1 MPLDVVGIDLGHDQR
16 HLGVHA
22 EGVAV
27 VDHDGAALDGLGQQL
42 LRDVVARRQVTMS
55 QPSKAS
61 GQASSITICSPRN
74 STVLPAE
81 RALASSLSLPTGN
94 SCSLRHSSIWVPT
107 APVAPKIATV
117 YCFMLP
123 PLKVMAFACTP
134 SRPIVVAS
142 VYKNGADT
150 KPAPSK
156 RNRNET
162 PRRRFL
168 RHDQKIYRAVATFRA
183 QPGWDR
189 PAWEPPSRRPSQ
201 CRSRRRRHGKW
212 SESPGRSLSPQHR

>member
-1 MPLDVVGIDLGHDQR
+1 MRKAWLLSTTTAPRLTASGSSSF
-16 HLGVHA
+16 A
-22 EGVAV
+22 MSSP
-27 VDHDGAALDGLGQQL
+27 AAPS
-42 LRDVVARRQVTMS
+42 TMS

-123 PLKVMAFACTP
+123 PLKVMAFARTP
-134 SRPIVVAS
+134 SRPIIVAS
-142 VYKNGADT
+142 VYKNEAGT

-168 RHDQKIYRAVATFRA
+168 RHDPKNLPSSRYFLSAARVGSTGVGASKSETFTM
-183 QPGWDR
+183 PF
-189 PAWEPPSRRPSQ
+189 S
-201 CRSRRRRHGKW
+201 
-212 SESPGRSLSPQHR
+212 SEKAR

>member
-1 MPLDVVGIDLGHDQR
+1 MRKAWLLSTTTAPRLTASGSSSF
-16 HLGVHA
+16 A
-22 EGVAV
+22 MSSP
-27 VDHDGAALDGLGQQL
+27 AAPS
-42 LRDVVARRQVTMS
+42 TMS

-123 PLKVMAFACTP
+123 PLKVVAFARTP
-134 SRPIVVAS
+134 SRPIIVAS
-142 VYKNGADT
+142 VYKNGAGT

-162 PRRRFL
+162 PRHRFL
-168 RHDQKIYRAVATFRA
+168 RQVQKSTGIAATCGAR
-183 QPGWDR
+183 PERDR
-189 PAWEPPSRRPSQ
+189 PAREPPDRRPSQ
-201 CRSRRRRHGKW
+201 CRSRRRRRGKW
-212 SESPGRSLSPQHR
+212 SESPDQSPSPPHR

>member
-1 MPLDVVGIDLGHDQR
+1 M
-16 HLGVHA
+16 
-22 EGVAV
+22 AV
-27 VDHDGAALDGLGQQL
+27 IDHDGTALDGLGQQL
-42 LRDVVARRQVTMS
+42 LGDVVAGGA
-55 QPSKAS
+55 KHNIAALKGS

-123 PLKVMAFACTP
+123 PLKVVAIARTP
-134 SRPIVVAS
+134 SRPIIVAS
-142 VYKNGADT
+142 VYKNGAGT

-168 RHDQKIYRAVATFRA
+168 RRVPKSSEIAATCGA
-183 QPGWDR
+183 QPEQDR
-189 PAWEPPSRRPSQ
+189 PARKPPGRRPSQ
-201 CRSRRRRHGKW
+201 CRSHRRRHGKW
-212 SESPGRSLSPQHR
+212 SESPDRSPSPPRQ

>member
-1 MPLDVVGIDLGHDQR
+1 MRKAWLLSTTTAPRLTASGSSSF
-16 HLGVHA
+16 A
-22 EGVAV
+22 MSSP
-27 VDHDGAALDGLGQQL
+27 AAPS
-42 LRDVVARRQVTMS
+42 TMS

-61 GQASSITICSPRN
+61 GQASSITTCSPRN

-123 PLKVMAFACTP
+123 PLKVVAFARTP
-134 SRPIVVAS
+134 SRPIIVAS
-142 VYKNGADT
+142 VYKNGAGT

-168 RHDQKIYRAVATFRA
+168 ALIPKIHRDGSYLWSAARAGSTGAGASRSETFTM
-183 QPGWDR
+183 PF
-189 PAWEPPSRRPSQ
+189 S
-201 CRSRRRRHGKW
+201 
-212 SESPGRSLSPQHR
+212 SEKAR

>member
-1 MPLDVVGIDLGHDQR
+1 MSSALISGTTSGTSGSMRKAWLLSTTTAPRLTASGSSSF
-16 HLGVHA
+16 A
-22 EGVAV
+22 MSSP
-27 VDHDGAALDGLGQQL
+27 AAPS
-42 LRDVVARRQVTMS
+42 TMS

-123 PLKVMAFACTP
+123 PLKVVAFARTP
-134 SRPIVVAS
+134 KQADYCCQCIQERGGHETRPVE
-142 VYKNGADT
+142 T
-150 KPAPSK
+150 KPK
-156 RNRNET
+156 RN
-162 PRRRFL
+162 
-168 RHDQKIYRAVATFRA
+168 A
-183 QPGWDR
+183 
-189 PAWEPPSRRPSQ
+189 PP
-201 CRSRRRRHGKW
+201 
-212 SESPGRSLSPQHR
+212 